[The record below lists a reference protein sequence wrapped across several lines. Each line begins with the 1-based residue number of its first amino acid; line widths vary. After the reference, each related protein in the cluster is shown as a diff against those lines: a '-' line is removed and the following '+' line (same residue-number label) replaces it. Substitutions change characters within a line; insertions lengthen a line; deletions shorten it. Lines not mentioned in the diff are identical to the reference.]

1 MKQEIIPA
9 PPQVFPLVRELQR
22 QYINNSCSYHSR
34 FCTQELEMTFPR
46 ARDQQSGV
54 SGIRK
59 KKGGNLIVAAAI
71 INKWNRTKVCTGI
84 GHK

>member
-1 MKQEIIPA
+1 
-9 PPQVFPLVRELQR
+9 
-22 QYINNSCSYHSR
+22 
-34 FCTQELEMTFPR
+34 MTFPR

>member
-1 MKQEIIPA
+1 
-9 PPQVFPLVRELQR
+9 
-22 QYINNSCSYHSR
+22 
-34 FCTQELEMTFPR
+34 MTFPR

-59 KKGGNLIVAAAI
+59 KKGDNLIMAAAI
-71 INKWNRTKVCTGI
+71 INKCSRTKERAGM